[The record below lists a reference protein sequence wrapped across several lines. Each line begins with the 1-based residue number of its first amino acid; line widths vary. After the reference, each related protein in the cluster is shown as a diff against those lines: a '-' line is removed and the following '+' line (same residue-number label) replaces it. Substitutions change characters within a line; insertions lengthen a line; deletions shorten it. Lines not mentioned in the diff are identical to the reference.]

1 MFHCPKFETPFY
13 WIANKVANE
22 LENIALPLRR
32 LKNSKILFCHFIDQS
47 TINNRKNHF
56 SSRLRVLVFAFF
68 EDDESYTCYKC
79 GKIFAYESYLERHVK
94 YVCPDKT
101 GRTWKCSYCSK
112 AFQYPCYLRRHMR
125 SHTGK
130 NL

>member
-1 MFHCPKFETPFY
+1 M
-13 WIANKVANE
+13 
-22 LENIALPLRR
+22 ENIDLHNPINDF
-32 LKNSKILFCHFIDQS
+32 LKQLFTLTFKLNFTDS
-47 TINNRKNHF
+47 
-56 SSRLRVLVFAFF
+56 
-68 EDDESYTCYKC
+68 ESFTCYKC

-101 GRTWKCSYCSK
+101 GRTWKCSYCVK

-130 NL
+130 SLNEVHDCILSLGVTFIHCFIFT